1 MTLTNCSLLMYSIS
15 LSTFSPRLFES
26 STSYI
31 LKHMSWQQTV
41 EKNQKHRTFLIFKY
55 YDAFFFLQPVYSF
68 YILKEEIGI
77 LFKKHGSFNVLG
89 YKTP

>member
-55 YDAFFFLQPVYSF
+55 YDAFFFFTTGLF
-68 YILKEEIGI
+68 ILY
-77 LFKKHGSFNVLG
+77 FKRRNRNTIQ
-89 YKTP
+89 KTWIIQCSWL

>member
-15 LSTFSPRLFES
+15 LSTFSPCLFES

-55 YDAFFFLQPVYSF
+55 YDAFFLQPIYSF
-68 YILKEEIGI
+68 YILKDEIGI
-77 LFKKHGSFNVLG
+77 LFKKHGSFNGLG